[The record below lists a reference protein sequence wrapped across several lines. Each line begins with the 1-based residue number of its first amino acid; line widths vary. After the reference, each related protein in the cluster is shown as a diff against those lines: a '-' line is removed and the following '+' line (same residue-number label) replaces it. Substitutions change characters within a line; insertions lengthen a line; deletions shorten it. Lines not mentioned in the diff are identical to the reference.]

1 MHHSLSPL
9 GRGARVEGLPN
20 MRIPIL
26 LIVVLFAAA
35 CAQPKASTT
44 TPSDVRTIENTP
56 INALPIEPLP
66 TIDEPA
72 GEGRI
77 PVASAESP
85 ATRTKG
91 TSSSKQ
97 EELARKMNLPFA
109 PAITMDPIDGSK
121 ISIGPDTPVVEYKN
135 RLYYFGSVKNKQA
148 FLANPDTYLKEKLST
163 Y

>member
-1 MHHSLSPL
+1 MK
-9 GRGARVEGLPN
+9 GEGLPN

-35 CAQPKASTT
+35 CAQPKASAT

-56 INALPIEPLP
+56 IHALPIEPLP

-85 ATRTKG
+85 LSTRAKG
-91 TSSSKQ
+91 TPSSKQ

-109 PAITMDPIDGSK
+109 PAITMDPVDGSK
-121 ISIGPDTPVVEYKN
+121 ISIGPDTPVVEHKN

-148 FLANPDTYLKEKLST
+148 FLANPDTYLEKLST